1 MRVAVVDPTREGQ
14 EAVERI
20 LSMRGDEFVAFAK
33 ANEALAGIEFDTK
46 IDALITSADVEPFHG
61 IELCQKARRLAGKQ
75 RAIYFLLVAPPGDL
89 KTKIDALNFG
99 ADDVIEKPPAPEE
112 LLAKLRMAE
121 RMVTLQRSATMDHL
135 SGVYNRGAF
144 FGEATEACRKASP
157 PSSLSV
163 ILLDIDC
170 LKTIND
176 NYGHDVGD
184 EAIRAVANVAQHEG
198 AFVGRLGGD
207 EFSILLKDHNLT
219 KASAVAAELQRRLAQ
234 VSLTTPEGAV
244 GVTCSLG
251 ISELLSGD
259 TIDDLI
265 KRADLA
271 LYRAK
276 SEGRNRAET
285 TPPDPSTIQSTQLR
299 VTRARFL
306 PRPSQEVRER
316 RNGLPPSDGLLARV
330 CACVDLLVASGESEE
345 LAIARVAQRMTAA
358 QVQPPKDVTSRNWP
372 QLILAWKA
380 AIRNGLATNE
390 AVAEYKS
397 VVAAIESIPQDDR
410 VASVLDN
417 ELWNRRRI
425 DLSRR
430 LGG

>member
-20 LSMRGDEFVAFAK
+20 LSLRGDEFVAFAR
-33 ANEALAGIEFDTK
+33 ANEALAEIEFDTK

-89 KTKIDALNFG
+89 KTKIDALNSG

-112 LLAKLRMAE
+112 LLAKLRIAE
-121 RMVTLQRSATMDHL
+121 RMVTLQRSATTDHL

-144 FGEATEACRKASP
+144 FGEATDACRNAST
-157 PSSLSV
+157 SSPLSV

-176 NYGHDVGD
+176 NFGHDVGD
-184 EAIRAVANVAQHEG
+184 EAIRAVANVAQHDS

-207 EFSILLKDHNLT
+207 EFSILLKDHSLT
-219 KASAVAAELQRRLAQ
+219 EALDVAAELQRRLAQ
-234 VSLTTPEGAV
+234 VSLKTPEGIV
-244 GVTCSLG
+244 GITCSLG

-285 TPPDPSTIQSTQLR
+285 TPPEPSTAQSPQLR

-316 RNGLPPSDGLLARV
+316 RNGLPPSDGLLGRV
-330 CACVDLLVASGESEE
+330 CAVVDLLVASGLSEE
-345 LAIARVAQRMTAA
+345 LAIARVTQRMTTARA
-358 QVQPPKDVTSRNWP
+358 EPPKDGTARNWP
-372 QLILAWKA
+372 QLIMAWKVSVRA
-380 AIRNGLATNE
+380 GVASEE
-390 AVAEYKS
+390 AVAEYKN
-397 VVAAIESIPQDDR
+397 VVAAIKSVPQDDR

-417 ELWNRRRI
+417 ELWNRRRL
-425 DLSRR
+425 DLRSR
-430 LGG
+430 LAG

>member
-20 LSMRGDEFVAFAK
+20 LRMRGDEFVAFAR
-33 ANEALAGIEFDTK
+33 ANEALAEIEFDTK
-46 IDALITSADVEPFHG
+46 IDALITSSDVEPFHG
-61 IELCQKARRLAGKQ
+61 IELCQKARRVAGKQ

-89 KTKIDALNFG
+89 KTKISALNFG

-121 RMVTLQRSATMDHL
+121 RMVTLQRLATMDHL
-135 SGVYNRGAF
+135 SGVYNRGTF
-144 FGEATEACRKASP
+144 FGEATDACRKANA
-157 PSSLSV
+157 SSCLSV

-184 EAIRAVANVAQHEG
+184 EAIRAVANVAQHDG

-207 EFSILLKDHNLT
+207 EFSILLKDHSLT
-219 KASAVAAELQRRLAQ
+219 EALNVAAELQRRLAQ
-234 VSLTTPEGAV
+234 VSLKTPEGIV
-244 GVTCSLG
+244 GITCSLG

-285 TPPDPSTIQSTQLR
+285 TPPEPSTAQSPQLR

-316 RNGLPPSDGLLARV
+316 RNGLPPSDGLLGRV
-330 CACVDLLVASGESEE
+330 CAVVDLLVASGLSEE
-345 LAIARVAQRMTAA
+345 LAIARVTQRMTTAR
-358 QVQPPKDVTSRNWP
+358 VEPPKDGTARNWP
-372 QLILAWKA
+372 QLIMAWKVSVRA
-380 AIRNGLATNE
+380 GVATDE
-390 AVAEYKS
+390 AVAEYKN

-410 VASVLDN
+410 VASVLEN

-430 LGG
+430 LAG